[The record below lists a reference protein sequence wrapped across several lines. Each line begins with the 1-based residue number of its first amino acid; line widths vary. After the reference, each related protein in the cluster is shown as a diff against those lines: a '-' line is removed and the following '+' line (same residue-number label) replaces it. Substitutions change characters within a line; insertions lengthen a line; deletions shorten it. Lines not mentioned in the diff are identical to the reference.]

1 MEIRGPDGV
10 SGSRRV
16 KRKRASKPAKP
27 EDVLPARQSS
37 DSVEISQV
45 GHFISELSN
54 LSKVRQDKIEQIKK
68 IVEEG
73 KYETYDRLEKAV
85 DKFLKEDASDLI

>member
-10 SGSRRV
+10 SGSGRV
-16 KRKRASKPAKP
+16 EGKRVSKPAKP
-27 EDVLPARQSS
+27 EDALSARQSS

-54 LSKVRQDKIEQIKK
+54 LPKIRQDKIEQIKK

-85 DKFLKEDASDLI
+85 DKFIEEDASDLI